1 MPINMKISG
10 ANTMNETMNETKNC
24 LTTCPF
30 TDKPC
35 TECGVYRGR
44 HRHIVLHSNSKK
56 QNDHI
61 SDYFK
66 AVNEYLD
73 PWAGKGQGCEKP
85 DIAFRVLNM
94 ENRKSRICEFEE
106 AKSWDWGDPTIMRL
120 IDGWHVKSYN
130 NLVDILCYKE
140 EKGHKEAELQECPR
154 FMLLSGG

>member
-1 MPINMKISG
+1 MTTESK
-10 ANTMNETMNETKNC
+10 AC

-30 TDKPC
+30 TRQLC

-44 HRHIVLHSNSKK
+44 HRHIVLQNHSEK

-61 SDYFK
+61 SAYFN

-73 PWAGKGQGCEKP
+73 PWAGKGANGKP
-85 DIAFRVLNM
+85 TITLTILNM
-94 ENRKSRICEFEE
+94 ENRQSRNCELTE
-106 AKSWDWGDPTIMRL
+106 AQSWDWGDPTTMRL

-130 NLVDILCYKE
+130 NLIDILCYKE
-140 EKGHKEAELQECPR
+140 EKGHKKAELQECPR

>member
-1 MPINMKISG
+1 M
-10 ANTMNETMNETKNC
+10 TETKNC

-30 TDKPC
+30 THSPC
-35 TECGVYRGR
+35 SECGVYRGR
-44 HRHIVLHSNSKK
+44 HRHIVLQNHSNK

-61 SDYFK
+61 SEYFN

-73 PWAGKGQGCEKP
+73 PWAGKGANRKP
-85 DIAFRVLNM
+85 TIIFRVLNM
-94 ENRKSRICEFEE
+94 ENRQSRTCEFEE
-106 AKSWDWGDPTIMRL
+106 AKSWDWGDPTTMRL

>member
-1 MPINMKISG
+1 MIEQP
-10 ANTMNETMNETKNC
+10 TETKAC

-30 TDKPC
+30 TNALC

-44 HRHIVLHSNSKK
+44 HRHIVLHRHSDK

-73 PWAGKGQGCEKP
+73 PWAGKGGDNSKP
-85 DIAFRVLNM
+85 TIIFRVLNM
-94 ENRKSRICEFEE
+94 ENRISRICEFTE
-106 AKSWDWGDPTIMRL
+106 AKSWDWGDPTTIRL
-120 IDGWHVKSYN
+120 IDGWHVKNYN
-130 NLVDILCYKE
+130 NLIDILCYKQ